1 MSAPPAE
8 LQVLPVRGDVA
19 LADYFDALLSPPRVA
34 AARGVPALAAEAPVE
49 RFVDAPTPAT
59 SGLPRGGA
67 RRYRICRAAGVR
79 LALPESEIAGVAPLP
94 ALLPPPPAAPAWYA
108 GRWPHEGLEMTVVR
122 LAAVVA
128 PERAA
133 SADAVL
139 VCLGGGYWALACEDA
154 GEELLLDTAEVRWRQ
169 AAGARPWL
177 AGTAL
182 AARCAVLDVVGLT
195 GMLATAL
202 DGDEGGTGG

>member
-1 MSAPPAE
+1 PPMQRAAEPPPAS
-8 LQVLPVRGDVA
+8 A
-19 LADYFDALLSPPRVA
+19 
-34 AARGVPALAAEAPVE
+34 
-49 RFVDAPTPAT
+49 
-59 SGLPRGGA
+59 LPRGGA
-67 RRYRICRAAGVR
+67 RRYRVCRAAGVR
-79 LALPESEIAGVAPLP
+79 LALPVSEIAEVAPLP

-108 GRWPHEGLEMTVVR
+108 GRWPHDGLEMTVVR

-133 SADAVL
+133 GADAVL
-139 VCLGGGYWALACEDA
+139 VRLGGGYWALACEDA
-154 GEELLLDTAEVRWRQ
+154 GEERLLDAAEVRWRQ

-202 DGDEGGTGG
+202 DGDEGDTHG

>member
-8 LQVLPVRGDVA
+8 MQVLPVRGDVA
-19 LADYFDALLSPPRVA
+19 LADYFDALLSPPRA
-34 AARGVPALAAEAPVE
+34 AAGRVIPATAVEAPME
-49 RFVDAPTPAT
+49 RIAEPPKPAAP
-59 SGLPRGGA
+59 GMPRGGA

-79 LALPESEIAGVAPLP
+79 LALPVSEIAEVAPLP

-108 GRWPHEGLEMTVVR
+108 GRWPHDGLEMTVVR

-128 PERAA
+128 PEHAA
-133 SADAVL
+133 GADAVL
-139 VCLGGGYWALACEDA
+139 VRLGGGYWALACEDA
-154 GEELLLDTAEVRWRQ
+154 GEDLLLDSAEVRWRQ

-202 DGDEGGTGG
+202 DGDEGDAGG

>member
-1 MSAPPAE
+1 MSAAPAE

-19 LADYFDALLSPPRVA
+19 LADYFDALLSPPRA
-34 AARGVPALAAEAPVE
+34 AVRAMPAAPAEVPVERPAEAPM
-49 RFVDAPTPAT
+49 P
-59 SGLPRGGA
+59 GLPRGGA
-67 RRYRICRAAGVR
+67 RRYRVCRAAGVR
-79 LALPESEIAGVAPLP
+79 LALPVSEIAEVAPLP

-133 SADAVL
+133 GTDAVL
-139 VCLGGGYWALACEDA
+139 VRLGGGYWALTCEDA
-154 GEELLLDTAEVRWRQ
+154 GEELLLDAAEVRWRQ

-202 DGDEGGTGG
+202 DGDEGDTGG